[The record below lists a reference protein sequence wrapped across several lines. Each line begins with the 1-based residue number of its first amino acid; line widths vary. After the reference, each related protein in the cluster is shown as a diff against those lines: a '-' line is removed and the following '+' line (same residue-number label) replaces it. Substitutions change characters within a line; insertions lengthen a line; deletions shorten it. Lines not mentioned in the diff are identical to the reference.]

1 VVAMK
6 KNCVKEVCPVC
17 GEPLVEFD
25 FVEDVKRG
33 FRVCPVGFGSCD
45 IGVDECN
52 PVVERFGGD
61 FAVSLKCPHLKVRQH
76 HYVE

>member
-1 VVAMK
+1 MK
-6 KNCVKEVCPVC
+6 KNSVKEVCSVC

-45 IGVDECN
+45 VSMDECN
-52 PVVERFGGD
+52 PRVDSEYFL
-61 FAVSLKCPHLKVRQH
+61 VSLSCPHLKVKKNCRGKKR
-76 HYVE
+76 